1 MSPRQSSRRAALRT
15 LFGAF
20 PGRTSALAGLALL
33 TGILP
38 AAFAVLVGVLVS
50 QLPGLT
56 RAGFASA
63 SGHRAVATLIAIA
76 VALVMIEL
84 ADSAREVINTDLYRR
99 LDRNLL
105 GRVMTAALSRD
116 DLRLFD
122 DPGLA
127 AQLDKG
133 VQLARFGP
141 GELVS
146 GLSTQWTVRA
156 QGLAAAALVG
166 YYWPA
171 AAVLLTAV
179 WLVVARAMQ
188 ASYYRADPF
197 WTDPL
202 RRARYLQRIGLLSP
216 WAKEVRVFGL
226 AGWLVGQYAAE
237 WSAVMVHLWRA
248 RRADHRRM
256 VMLGS
261 LVLGAHVAVLL
272 QLARAASSGSLP
284 VPALIVVLQGIFGMA
299 SIASLQ
305 GDTWIENGSV
315 PVPDVLSLERAAGAG
330 EPRAAAGAQ
339 PGAALP
345 AVGLPRSEIVFS
357 EVSFGYPGGG
367 LVLEAFDLRLQAGRS
382 VAIVGLNGAG
392 KTTLVKLLTGLCQP
406 TTGTISIDGIEL
418 SDLDLA
424 SWRRQLAVIF
434 QDFVRYELPLADN
447 IGFGWM
453 EQPDLSPAA
462 LAEIVAQAGATELIA
477 RLPEG
482 TGTTLSPRFPGG
494 VDISGGQWQRVAF
507 ARALMAVRSGA
518 QVLVMDEP
526 TAHLDVRA
534 EAEFFSRFLELTAG
548 LTTIVISHRFSTVRR
563 ADRILVLSGGRVT
576 EDGSHDDLIAA
587 SGQYAQM
594 FALQARNYT
603 GDRND

>member
-1 MSPRQSSRRAALRT
+1 MIMSPRQASRRAALRT
-15 LFGAF
+15 LFAAF
-20 PGRTSALAGLALL
+20 PGRTSALAGLAVLA
-33 TGILP
+33 GVLP

-63 SGHRAVATLIAIA
+63 AGHRAVATLIAIA
-76 VALVMIEL
+76 VALVLIEL
-84 ADSAREVINTDLYRR
+84 ADSAREVISTDLYRR
-99 LDRNLL
+99 LDGNLL
-105 GRVMTAALSRD
+105 GRVMAAALSHD
-116 DLRLFD
+116 DLRLSD
-122 DPGLA
+122 EPGLA
-127 AQLDKG
+127 AQVGKG

-146 GLSTQWTVRA
+146 GLGTQWTVRA

-171 AAVLLTAV
+171 AALLLTAV
-179 WLVVARAMQ
+179 WLVVARATQ
-188 ASYYRADPF
+188 ASYYRANPF

-226 AGWLVGQYAAE
+226 AGWLVGQYAVE
-237 WSAVMVHLWRA
+237 WSAVMVQLVQA
-248 RRADHRRM
+248 RRADHQRM
-256 VMLGS
+256 ALLGA
-261 LVLGAHVAVLL
+261 LVLGAHVVVLL
-272 QLARAASSGSLP
+272 QLARAASSGTLA

-299 SIASLQ
+299 SIASLL

-330 EPRAAAGAQ
+330 EPRAAAGA
-339 PGAALP
+339 ALP
-345 AVGLPRSEIVFS
+345 AAGLPRSEIVFR
-357 EVSFGYPGGG
+357 EVTFGYPGGG
-367 LVLEAFDLRLQAGRS
+367 LVLDRFDLRLEAGRS

-406 TTGTISIDGIEL
+406 TAGTISIDGIEL
-418 SDLDLA
+418 SDLDLV

-434 QDFVRYELPLADN
+434 QDFVRYELPVADN
-447 IGFGWM
+447 IGFGWV

-462 LAEIVAQAGATELIA
+462 LAEIVTQAGAAELITG
-477 RLPEG
+477 LPEG

-563 ADRILVLSGGRVT
+563 AGRIVVLSGGRVT

-594 FALQARNYT
+594 FRLQARNYT

>member
-1 MSPRQSSRRAALRT
+1 
-15 LFGAF
+15 
-20 PGRTSALAGLALL
+20 
-33 TGILP
+33 
-38 AAFAVLVGVLVS
+38 
-50 QLPGLT
+50 
-56 RAGFASA
+56 
-63 SGHRAVATLIAIA
+63 
-76 VALVMIEL
+76 MIEL
-84 ADSAREVINTDLYRR
+84 VDGAREVISTDLYRR
-99 LDRNLL
+99 FDGHLL
-105 GRVMTAALSRD
+105 GRVMAAALSRD

-127 AQLDKG
+127 AQVDKG
-133 VQLARFGP
+133 AQLARFGP

-146 GLSTQWTVRA
+146 GLGTKWAVRA

-171 AAVLLTAV
+171 AALLLTAV

-202 RRARYLQRIGLLSP
+202 RRARYLQRIGLLP
-216 WAKEVRVFGL
+216 RWAKEVRVFGL

-237 WSAVMVHLWRA
+237 WSAVMLQLLHA
-248 RRADHRRM
+248 RRADHRGM
-256 VMLGS
+256 ALFGG
-261 LVLGAHVAVLL
+261 LLLGAHVVVLL
-272 QLARAASSGSLP
+272 QLARAASSGTLA
-284 VPALIVVLQGIFGMA
+284 VPALIVILQGIFGMA
-299 SIASLQ
+299 SIASLL

-330 EPRAAAGAQ
+330 EPLAAAGTQ

-345 AVGLPRSEIVFS
+345 AAGLPRSEIVFS
-357 EVSFGYPGGG
+357 KVSFGYPGGG
-367 LVLEAFDLRLQAGRS
+367 LVLDGFDLRLQAGRS

-406 TTGTISIDGIEL
+406 TAGTISIDGIEL
-418 SDLDLA
+418 SDLDLV

-447 IGFGWM
+447 IGFGWV
-453 EQPDLSPAA
+453 EQPQLSQAA
-462 LAEIVAQAGATELIA
+462 LAEIVTQAGATELIA
-477 RLPEG
+477 GLPEG

-587 SGQYAQM
+587 GGQYAQM
-594 FALQARNYT
+594 FRLQARNYT